1 MLERCEQLNV
11 TISKKKFEIAEELVF
26 AGYVFGAE
34 GIKPDPEKVEC
45 IQNFPQPTS
54 ATDIRSFLGM
64 ANQLA
69 FFLPDYSHMSVQMRK
84 LTGKGVQWQW
94 LPEHEDEFRKL
105 KNVLAGKLVVQPYD
119 PDVPITILTDASRL
133 FGLGF
138 AMVQYVNG
146 KTKIVT
152 CGSCSLTETQRRYAT
167 VELECLA
174 IKYAILKC
182 SYYLKGH
189 PGFQVIT
196 DHRPLEGIFKK
207 EIFEVENMRLQRIRE
222 KLAAYSFKVTWVKGK
237 NHLIADA
244 LSRAPYF
251 EASEENELYCH
262 AIFSLKVSGDQA
274 LVWLQE
280 CRDEE
285 YSRIREAIL
294 NDYGYKNLQLGGQN
308 VERNLA

>member
-1 MLERCEQLNV
+1 
-11 TISKKKFEIAEELVF
+11 
-26 AGYVFGAE
+26 
-34 GIKPDPEKVEC
+34 
-45 IQNFPQPTS
+45 
-54 ATDIRSFLGM
+54 M
-64 ANQLA
+64 ANQLP

-94 LPEHEDEFRKL
+94 LPEHEVEFAKL

-119 PDVPITILTDASRL
+119 PEVPVTILTDASRL

-138 AMVQYVNG
+138 A
-146 KTKIVT
+146 
-152 CGSCSLTETQRRYAT
+152 ETQRRYAT
-167 VELECLA
+167 IELECLA

-222 KLAAYSFKVTWVKGK
+222 KLAAYSFKVSWVKGK

-251 EASEENELYCH
+251 EASEENELNCH
-262 AIFSLKVSGDQA
+262 DIYSLKVSGDLA
-274 LVWLQE
+274 L
-280 CRDEE
+280 D
-285 YSRIREAIL
+285 
-294 NDYGYKNLQLGGQN
+294 
-308 VERNLA
+308 